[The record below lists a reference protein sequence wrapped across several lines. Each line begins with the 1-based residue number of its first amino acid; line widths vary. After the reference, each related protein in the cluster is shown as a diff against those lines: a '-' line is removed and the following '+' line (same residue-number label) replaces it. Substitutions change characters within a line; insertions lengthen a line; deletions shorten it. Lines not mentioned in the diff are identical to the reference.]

1 MTSESRKKL
10 IIVFDYSFFDITC
23 QSTIATK
30 YRSQITGG
38 FIKLLSNAY
47 DELAQVY
54 STGNPSE
61 LQNLNL
67 VNKHSA
73 IITYDN

>member
-10 IIVFDYSFFDITC
+10 IIVFDYSFLDITC

-47 DELAQVY
+47 YELAQVC
-54 STGNPSE
+54 STRDPSE

-67 VNKHSA
+67 VDKHSE
-73 IITYDN
+73 IITYEN